1 MVILRLS
8 KDSETS
14 GSKLPRL
21 GSCLCTTARFKP
33 ITQLKSLILINI
45 KMGYLLAFVSDEL
58 QILQQP
64 AVFTACK
71 NNAHKKNTLAKYHSS
86 TWLTLVQLEAIKL

>member
-8 KDSETS
+8 IDFETLV
-14 GSKLPRL
+14 SKLPRL
-21 GSCLCTTARFKP
+21 GSCHRTTACFKS
-33 ITQLKSLILINI
+33 ITQLKSSILFNI
-45 KMGYLLAFVSDEL
+45 EIGYLLAFVSDEL

-71 NNAHKKNTLAKYHSS
+71 
-86 TWLTLVQLEAIKL
+86 

>member
-8 KDSETS
+8 IDFEMSV
-14 GSKLPRL
+14 SKSPRL
-21 GSCLCTTARFKP
+21 GSCHRTTARFKS

-45 KMGYLLAFVSDEL
+45 KIGYLLAFVSDEL

-71 NNAHKKNTLAKYHSS
+71 
-86 TWLTLVQLEAIKL
+86 